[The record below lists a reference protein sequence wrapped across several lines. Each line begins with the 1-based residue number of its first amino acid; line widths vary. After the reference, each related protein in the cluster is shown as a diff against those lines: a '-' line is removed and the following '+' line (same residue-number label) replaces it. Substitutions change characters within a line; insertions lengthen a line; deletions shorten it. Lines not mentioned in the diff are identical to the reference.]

1 MPQEKPKLSL
11 SVSLQTSSNHKSA
24 ADLVLAIESQINDL
38 NSNIS
43 SQFNDLQKIPYR
55 LQSVFIHRGY
65 HNSGHYWIYIYDFA
79 KEMWRKYNDGYVT
92 EVKDF
97 KEIFVQETGDRPAT
111 PYFLVYVRDDLRE
124 QLVDSVCR
132 DPVEETLK
140 ETQDVEMEDYSRPA
154 ELETPVTSYAPDVPE
169 YGATQSYQN
178 QEWPSGEGWNNRTAA
193 GHSW

>member
-24 ADLVLAIESQINDL
+24 ANLVLAIESQINDL

-154 ELETPVTSYAPDVPE
+154 ELETPVTSYAP
-169 YGATQSYQN
+169 TFQN
-178 QEWPSGEGWNNRTAA
+178 TAPLNPTRTRN
-193 GHSW
+193 GHQGRMEQ